1 MSIDIKDLLVKE
13 GFVIFPTEDDN
24 IIDAERAFFGHR
36 AIQWIREKNAE
47 EENFNLHIDRDWETY
62 KTFFY

>member
-24 IIDAERAFFGHR
+24 IIDARAFFGHR

-47 EENFNLHIDRDWETY
+47 ES
-62 KTFFY
+62 